1 MISEVCTL
9 VSIFNRIDSTKI
21 ISNFAHI
28 GLLQMVSSVER
39 VSISVDT
46 NLNANSNSFDMI

>member
-9 VSIFNRIDSTKI
+9 VSILNRIDSTKI
-21 ISNFAHI
+21 ISNFAHT

-39 VSISVDT
+39 VSIPVNT

>member
-9 VSIFNRIDSTKI
+9 VSILNRIDSTKI
-21 ISNFAHI
+21 ISNFAHT

-39 VSISVDT
+39 VSISVNT

>member
-9 VSIFNRIDSTKI
+9 VSILNRIDSTRM

-39 VSISVDT
+39 VSISVNT
-46 NLNANSNSFDMI
+46 NLTANSNSSDMI